1 VTTLLQDLRFGLR
14 TLRKSP
20 GFTVIALFTL
30 ALGIG
35 ANTAIFSIV
44 DAVMLKPLPF
54 PDSDKLVFMT
64 SAFEKQGVTRNFA
77 TSYADFLDW
86 RSTAKSFT
94 GMASYHH
101 DSFTLAGLD
110 QPLHVSGETV
120 SGDFFSTLGTQPLLG
135 RGFTRDE
142 EKPGTRV
149 VVLSHDLWQSAFHGD
164 RSIIGRAITLDKQSY
179 TVVGVMPA
187 GFSFPLDADPPK
199 VWRTLAIDSETKD
212 PINSPAATSPEE
224 RGVHFLQMVA
234 RLKPDVPMNRAH
246 EEMNVI
252 ARGLAKQYPDT
263 NSKFTAVGLTSEL
276 DHLVGKT
283 RPRMVILLISVG
295 VVLLIAC
302 MNVANLLLVR
312 ASRRNREIALR
323 AALGAKR
330 MRVVRQML
338 TESVVLAMGG
348 AILGIPIALWA
359 LKLFIALNAQNLPRI
374 QNAGLDGNVL
384 LFTAGIALLTSLIFG
399 LVPALRA
406 SSPNLTEFMK
416 EGRGTTA
423 SGQHQRLRG
432 ALVVMETAGGLVL
445 LGVAGLLL
453 RSFHRLL
460 SVDPGLNPKNVLT
473 LTFDLPETKYND
485 QQQMDFYTQ
494 LVSRAGN
501 LPGVVS
507 AGAVTPLPLSGNN
520 AMVTF
525 QIEGRPVP
533 KSEEPSA
540 DIEIASPGFFKTMNI
555 PMFRGRDFSE
565 RDDTKA
571 PGVVIVNEAFA
582 HKYFSNE
589 DAVGKHITPG
599 AANSGKPQVREII
612 AVVGNVKNRSLD
624 TEEVPIYYIPSTQ
637 LNFGSMAVCLRTNN
651 DPHSVVSAVRSV
663 VSSMDPDL
671 PVYDIKTMEEYLAS
685 SVATQRFN
693 AMLLEAFAGLALV
706 LTGIGLY
713 GVIAYAV
720 AQRTHE
726 IGVRMTLGASR
737 SEVVQMVL
745 KSGLQLTGIGV
756 GAGLVL
762 SLIAAKF
769 ATSFSSLLFGI
780 KATDM
785 VTFSAV
791 VGIVTI
797 VSLLACYIPAYRA
810 SKVDP
815 MIALRYE

>member
-1 VTTLLQDLRFGLR
+1 MTTLLQDLRFGLR

-94 GMASYHH
+94 GMASYHQ

-338 TESVVLAMGG
+338 TESVVLALGG

-445 LGVAGLLL
+445 LVVAGLLL

-589 DAVGKHITPG
+589 DALGKHITPG

-737 SEVVQMVL
+737 SEVVRMVL
-745 KSGLQLTGIGV
+745 KSGLQLTAIGV
-756 GAGLVL
+756 AAGLVL
-762 SLIAAKF
+762 SFIAAKF

-780 KATDM
+780 KATDL

>member
-94 GMASYHH
+94 GMASYHQ

-445 LGVAGLLL
+445 LVVAGLLL
-453 RSFHRLL
+453 RSFNRLL

-737 SEVVQMVL
+737 SEVVRMVL
-745 KSGLQLTGIGV
+745 KSGLQLTAIGV
-756 GAGLVL
+756 AAGLVL
-762 SLIAAKF
+762 SFIAAKF

-780 KATDM
+780 KATDL